1 MKRIKIRKL
10 WLRYEALAMLR
21 NWDEKD
27 RSNLTQ
33 ADSNLLYAMCEKAE
47 AKWKK
52 ALYASLPLSYQ
63 LDTNENIRIGK
74 PSTRAGLDVSM
85 F

>member
-27 RSNLTQ
+27 RTNLTQ

-52 ALYASLPLSYQ
+52 EFYKSLPLAYQ
-63 LDTNENIRIGK
+63 MDTNKHIKLGKATIR
-74 PSTRAGLDVSM
+74 
-85 F
+85 